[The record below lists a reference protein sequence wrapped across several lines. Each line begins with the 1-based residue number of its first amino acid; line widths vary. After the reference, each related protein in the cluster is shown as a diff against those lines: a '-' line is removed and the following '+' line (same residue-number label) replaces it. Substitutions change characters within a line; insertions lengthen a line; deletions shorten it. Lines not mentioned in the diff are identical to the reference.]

1 MIRRPPRSTLTDTL
15 FPYTTL
21 FRSSGLLRPRNL
33 IIAAVALIALIFGA
47 IEVHQRLTHVYEY
60 DARVTADMVTVSS
73 RVAGW
78 ITELPAAEGD
88 VLAAGAIIAQVD
100 TRTTDRRLQAPAAE
114 QARPTAERERV
125 GAQRA
130 LTDDRCTAK
139 ETHAG
144 GGKHDAR
151 R

>member
-1 MIRRPPRSTLTDTL
+1 MSNPATATRVVDRSDDAEERPVASPPPAPPASR
-15 FPYTTL
+15 Y
-21 FRSSGLLRPRNL
+21 RSGLLRPRNL

-88 VLAAGAIIAQVD
+88 VLAAGALIAQVD
-100 TRTTDRRLQAPAAE
+100 TAPA
-114 QARPTAERERV
+114 QLRPP
-125 GAQRA
+125 A
-130 LTDDRCTAK
+130 L
-139 ETHAG
+139 G
-144 GGKHDAR
+144 GGQAE
-151 R
+151 

>member
-88 VLAAGAIIAQVD
+88 VLAAGDIIAQVD
-100 TRTTDRRLQAPAAE
+100 TPQSELRLQALEAE
-114 QARPTAERERV
+114 KARLTADRGRLVET
-125 GAQRA
+125 RA
-130 LTDDRCTAK
+130 LTAEQVTAQ
-139 ETHAG
+139 AQ
-144 GGKHDAR
+144 
-151 R
+151 